1 MYKNSLIYLISSVGT
16 ILINFITLPIFT
28 RFLSLEDYGIVALFI
43 IFGSSLTSFLSLG
56 LAQALFRFYFQYS
69 LENIKTLFSSI
80 IYLLCTVFIITY
92 FSVILPFSVQISL
105 HLFDN
110 QISSY
115 LIQVSFL
122 NGVLIYFFN
131 YNKLLLI
138 AEKKAYSA
146 SILIILHAVTNVTV
160 SLYFIYFESL
170 TYLALIYGALMANG
184 ISLLVSFVI
193 NSKYLSLRIS
203 YNELKKAFFY
213 SYPES
218 PGIAVGL
225 LYNSFDKFMLANVSG
240 MKETGSYDFGFRFAT
255 ILKIIMDA
263 FGNSWAPLFMGKM
276 SKGQEKDKNEIITK
290 FYQMMYLFGLIALCI
305 TFFTE
310 EALIVLTTKEFYVA
324 KYIVPILVLYYF
336 ASTFT
341 HMSIQQIYFSGKL
354 IYNLPVSILGL
365 TINLLLNVFLIPIYG
380 AFGAAFAT
388 LIAASTQIAL
398 NIYIGNRLLPINYG
412 IKKSIFIF
420 FAICSAL
427 LSIYPIMYY
436 LDDILIKIILKLLI
450 ITIYIAVILYMRL
463 IDLKSI
469 YNDFYKQN

>member
-276 SKGQEKDKNEIITK
+276 SKGQEKDKN
-290 FYQMMYLFGLIALCI
+290 
-305 TFFTE
+305 
-310 EALIVLTTKEFYVA
+310 
-324 KYIVPILVLYYF
+324 
-336 ASTFT
+336 
-341 HMSIQQIYFSGKL
+341 
-354 IYNLPVSILGL
+354 
-365 TINLLLNVFLIPIYG
+365 
-380 AFGAAFAT
+380 
-388 LIAASTQIAL
+388 
-398 NIYIGNRLLPINYG
+398 
-412 IKKSIFIF
+412 
-420 FAICSAL
+420 
-427 LSIYPIMYY
+427 
-436 LDDILIKIILKLLI
+436 D
-450 ITIYIAVILYMRL
+450 
-463 IDLKSI
+463 
-469 YNDFYKQN
+469 